1 MDATVQVPTII
12 FIVPYRDRDQQKCV
26 FERNMKYIMEDY
38 DNNDYKIFFS
48 EQSQDGRTFNRGAI
62 KNIGFLAMKNL
73 YPEHYKNITFVFNDV
88 DCFPYTKNLL
98 DYKTKKG
105 IIKHFFGFKHVLGG
119 MFSITGTDFE
129 EILGFPN
136 FWTWAYEDNMIY
148 NKAYSH
154 PKIVIDRSTFFP
166 IFDHNIVHLADSL
179 NRQINLN
186 QSGSNKQEQQLN
198 NLKSLTNIDYTIV
211 DNIIKIKHFEV
222 NLPYQENV
230 KLYNLNLLNNISKVK
245 QNYHKQKGKMGM
257 RMTTN
262 IRK

>member
-98 DYKTKKG
+98 DYISFIEKETEVP
-105 IIKHFFGFKHVLGG
+105 I
-119 MFSITGTDFE
+119 
-129 EILGFPN
+129 
-136 FWTWAYEDNMIY
+136 
-148 NKAYSH
+148 
-154 PKIVIDRSTFFP
+154 KIVSVGPDR
-166 IFDHNIVHLADSL
+166 
-179 NRQINLN
+179 
-186 QSGSNKQEQQLN
+186 KQ
-198 NLKSLTNIDYTIV
+198 TIV
-211 DNIIKIKHFEV
+211 
-222 NLPYQENV
+222 
-230 KLYNLNLLNNISKVK
+230 
-245 QNYHKQKGKMGM
+245 
-257 RMTTN
+257 R
-262 IRK
+262 

>member
-136 FWTWAYEDNMIY
+136 FWTWNQDSRPLNPVLGMICCADPNLRSQIANSGFPGPK
-148 NKAYSH
+148 NKKTELENKCVCH
-154 PKIVIDRSTFFP
+154 
-166 IFDHNIVHLADSL
+166 
-179 NRQINLN
+179 
-186 QSGSNKQEQQLN
+186 SGC
-198 NLKSLTNIDYTIV
+198 
-211 DNIIKIKHFEV
+211 F
-222 NLPYQENV
+222 
-230 KLYNLNLLNNISKVK
+230 
-245 QNYHKQKGKMGM
+245 
-257 RMTTN
+257 
-262 IRK
+262 